1 MLVLIW
7 TEQMEANMNNPE
19 INIDKLERENLLLAK
34 DLANSSGLD
43 DRERILSRIDE
54 ILLQL
59 LALNGVEE
67 LRLNA

>member
-1 MLVLIW
+1 
-7 TEQMEANMNNPE
+7 MNNPE

>member
-1 MLVLIW
+1 
-7 TEQMEANMNNPE
+7 MNNPE

-34 DLANSSGLD
+34 DLASSSGLD